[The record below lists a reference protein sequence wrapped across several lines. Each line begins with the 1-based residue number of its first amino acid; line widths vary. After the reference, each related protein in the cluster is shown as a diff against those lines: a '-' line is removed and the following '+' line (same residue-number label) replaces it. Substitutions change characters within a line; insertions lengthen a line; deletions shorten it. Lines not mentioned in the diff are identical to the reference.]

1 MKIWSGDPTCSPS
14 PCLNGECTT
23 EGLDGPL
30 FECNCENGYHGM
42 ICQNDPCHYS
52 KYPCGEGICTV
63 TENGYD
69 CDCSE

>member
-1 MKIWSGDPTCSPS
+1 M
-14 PCLNGECTT
+14 
-23 EGLDGPL
+23 

-42 ICQNDPCHYS
+42 ICQNDPCHNS